1 MIIES
6 ISKHNSYT
14 QQTIIMT
21 LSRAIRTFLEHIELQ
36 RNLSQHTVMTYR
48 RGLGEFYDFLKESYG
63 EIPTVEDIR
72 TEDIRPFLGWLHDRG
87 LAKKSLRVKLAAVK
101 SLFSFMQ
108 KQEWILKNPT
118 ALIATPKAEKKLPSF
133 LQQKEIEALLAS
145 FDDSTAKGARNRA
158 LVELIYGAGLR
169 ISEALNI
176 MLGDISLQQK
186 TVRVKGKGN
195 KVRIAP
201 FGQKASDALERYMS
215 MRCEL
220 CGQSSGTILFLNS
233 HGEQMSTAV
242 AYKIINKAMR
252 PITDS
257 PQKSPHVLRHSFAT
271 HLLDNGAD
279 ISAVSEMLGHSSLSA
294 TQVYTHVSVER
305 LKNAYKQAHPRA

>member
-1 MIIES
+1 
-6 ISKHNSYT
+6 
-14 QQTIIMT
+14 
-21 LSRAIRTFLEHIELQ
+21 
-36 RNLSQHTVMTYR
+36 
-48 RGLGEFYDFLKESYG
+48 
-63 EIPTVEDIR
+63 
-72 TEDIRPFLGWLHDRG
+72 
-87 LAKKSLRVKLAAVK
+87 
-101 SLFSFMQ
+101 
-108 KQEWILKNPT
+108 
-118 ALIATPKAEKKLPSF
+118 
-133 LQQKEIEALLAS
+133 
-145 FDDSTAKGARNRA
+145 
-158 LVELIYGAGLR
+158 
-169 ISEALNI
+169 

-271 HLLDNGAD
+271 HLVEGGAD
-279 ISAVSEMLGHSSLSA
+279 LRAVQEMLGHASIL
-294 TQVYTHVSVER
+294 TTEIYTHVSADYLRQVITDF
-305 LKNAYKQAHPRA
+305 HPRN